1 MIKTAKFKSLDN
13 KVINR
18 LDLDEMIM
26 NIIVENKAMSIKQV
40 ADKLQMQYKD
50 IKMCMLTMVDNYLL
64 EKIRCNDLLKYRK
77 INHSM
82 LAELLYPVDLV
93 EKSFKINSRIT
104 RHK

>member
-82 LAELLYPVDLV
+82 LAELL
-93 EKSFKINSRIT
+93 
-104 RHK
+104 